1 MSSVADRVREHRA
14 RKKSGVVLITIAA
27 DEAALASALVDAKL
41 LDHNLADDQRRLR
54 RRHRGSLN
62 HSQWQKNEQRQ
73 RPRCGCAQSGGSVVS
88 PSAVADHRPL
98 LARRLSLCASASRH

>member
-41 LDHNLADDQRRLR
+41 LDHNLADDQAAIAQATSRLIE
-54 RRHRGSLN
+54 SFAMA
-62 HSQWQKNEQRQ
+62 KK
-73 RPRCGCAQSGGSVVS
+73 
-88 PSAVADHRPL
+88 
-98 LARRLSLCASASRH
+98 